1 MGLSVG
7 VASTIVLAGWI
18 AFAGTVS
25 TAILSNLND
34 VLALM
39 ESTST
44 DEIKVGVQLEI
55 NVTGLAPQEI
65 NFSVTNTGSK
75 EIFLRNGTYAWN
87 TVIIAYNN
95 TNWQT
100 YLIDSYIVLMI
111 NISGTDISF
120 DVSSHPSIKS
130 GEEALVQAF
139 LPAGAPDIAE
149 SSIVMVVFAS
159 HYGVVALQEVSAS
172 SRWNP

>member
-1 MGLSVG
+1 MGLSVS
-7 VASTIVLAGWI
+7 VASTIILAGWI

-25 TAILSNLND
+25 TAILSNIND
-34 VLALM
+34 VLTLM

-75 EIFLRNGTYAWN
+75 VIFLRNETYGWN
-87 TVIIAYNN
+87 SIIIAYNN

-100 YLIDSYIVLMI
+100 YLIDSYTVLAI
-111 NISGTDISF
+111 NISGTNISF
-120 DVSSHPSIKS
+120 DVLSHPCIKP
-130 GEEALVQAF
+130 GEEASIQAF
-139 LPAGAPDIAE
+139 LPVGAPDIAE
-149 SSIVMVVFAS
+149 SSIVMVVFVS
-159 HYGVVALQEVSAS
+159 HYGVVALQEVSAG
-172 SRWNP
+172 SRWNS